1 MGNFDLKSFMSTEL
15 LKSAKGGNKESIYKN
30 EIFVNVENKSKPEAP
45 EVLYSGTFP
54 VSE

>member
-30 EIFVNVENKSKPEAP
+30 EIFAEVEDIEDIPIISID
-45 EVLYSGTFP
+45 
-54 VSE
+54 SEEKKEE